1 MMIIFNSISQVHG
14 NYFYRFLKMKNKEP
28 QNFCKVN
35 VDKGGSGYFLVNLKN
50 AIIYNNLNN
59 PNYTNPYC
67 SIIVMKKKWT

>member
-1 MMIIFNSISQVHG
+1 
-14 NYFYRFLKMKNKEP
+14 MKNKEP